1 MSKVKIDEY
10 KRKFYDVQVDL
21 DIASFVT
28 KRIYLD
34 ELDQY
39 RNDMNKEM
47 LEYYGIDKD
56 YEHKDEFNETNKLLA
71 EDLALDEVQE
81 DEWTENAEV
90 QEQNVLHEPETGE
103 ETTAGEIWRC
113 VICNEYYTGWGNNP
127 DPIKNYGDCCND
139 CNTNA
144 VIPARL
150 GRIINNKELRE

>member
-71 EDLALDEVQE
+71 EDLALDEVTE
-81 DEWTENAEV
+81 DEWQINAEI
-90 QEQNVLHEPETGE
+90 QEQNVLHEPETG
-103 ETTAGEIWRC
+103 
-113 VICNEYYTGWGNNP
+113 
-127 DPIKNYGDCCND
+127 
-139 CNTNA
+139 
-144 VIPARL
+144 
-150 GRIINNKELRE
+150 

>member
-56 YEHKDEFNETNKLLA
+56 
-71 EDLALDEVQE
+71 
-81 DEWTENAEV
+81 
-90 QEQNVLHEPETGE
+90 
-103 ETTAGEIWRC
+103 
-113 VICNEYYTGWGNNP
+113 
-127 DPIKNYGDCCND
+127 
-139 CNTNA
+139 
-144 VIPARL
+144 
-150 GRIINNKELRE
+150 

>member
-127 DPIKNYGDCCND
+127 DPVKNYGECCND